1 MAEKSA
7 YFFKCFSHETR
18 NQLLRLLTENDE
30 MTVDALAEASN
41 ITASTASRHL
51 NMLKMQGVVGV
62 RIDPPAHY
70 YHLDREGIIEGFR
83 EFLRFLDLND
93 KT

>member
-1 MAEKSA
+1 MAERSA

-18 NQLLRLLTENDE
+18 NELLRVLVENDE

-51 NMLKMQGVVGV
+51 NMLKMQGIVGV
-62 RIDPPAHY
+62 RIEPPAHY
-70 YHLDREGIIEGFR
+70 YFLNEEEIVARFR
-83 EFLRFLDLND
+83 EFLEFLKLDEKL
-93 KT
+93 